1 MRRRKFKPTLEMM
14 MQTAFDR
21 GYVRYVPAYPDFV
34 GQVVDLP
41 TTEENRVEVM
51 KLLKRIYF

>member
-1 MRRRKFKPTLEMM
+1 MRRRFKPTLEMM
-14 MQTAFDR
+14 IKTAFER

-34 GQVVDLP
+34 GQVLDMS
-41 TTEENRVEVM
+41 TTEENKDEVR

>member
-14 MQTAFDR
+14 TETAFKR
-21 GYVRYVPAYPDFV
+21 GYVRYVPAYPDFA
-34 GQVVDLP
+34 GQVLDLH
-41 TTEENRVEVM
+41 TTEENRVEVV

>member
-1 MRRRKFKPTLEMM
+1 MRRRFKPTLEMM
-14 MQTAFDR
+14 IKTAFER

-34 GQVVDLP
+34 GQVLDMP
-41 TTEENRVEVM
+41 TTEENKDEVR